1 MRQSLGFV
9 LVFVTGWTGPMLVA
23 LPALMWTT
31 AVSAQRGYHV
41 DSRIGFKLRLPVKW
55 RRWPAEK
62 DRRFLT
68 GHYVSTRTWPIKG
81 SQISHRPVLRI
92 LVLPKLGTPKQAPS
106 KAAPSKQASSSAATP
121 AVTKPVSV
129 VEFYADYQ
137 DYLGRNLSGTLTYS
151 SGEKGESDGVSY
163 TEYQIRRRQNDL
175 TYRLTVRVYEFETHR
190 VAVEFMVLDV
200 HAAALKQRLRG
211 CFRSFRRVP
220 IEAAAD
226 SDPWRPPLWV
236 RDPERWRQLSR
247 KDRLLHRGKCE
258 AEFVARVHATVAP
271 MFKVRDSKHFV
282 IISSADARF
291 TTEIMH
297 AADACMEWCHAH
309 LLGVSEEAVTKAV
322 VRVFGSAR
330 DYWMYR
336 ARSRRASH
344 YVPGIREIIVAPG
357 RRPPRELTG
366 LSGLTQGIL
375 HHYLYD
381 KDPDLHRHLPR
392 WIRAGLKNYL
402 RLSKLERGK
411 FVLGVSDYE
420 KKVIRGARRAKSIE
434 TVQRILT
441 QTQAQKDETDRRLR
455 YERTRVVRFVFDSLQ
470 NPTRSTVPANFI
482 VDYLIAVRGAQ
493 RELGVGAWNS
503 GGGKVPGLTDEL
515 AEKNAAADNK
525 TRTKLLTRVNQAVC
539 DWDPARWRAV
549 HKAYD
554 KFNRNP

>member
-9 LVFVTGWTGPMLVA
+9 IVFVTGWTGPMLVA

-31 AVSAQRGYHV
+31 AVSAQRGFHV
-41 DSRIGFKLRLPVKW
+41 DSGVGFKLRLPVKW

-81 SQISHRPVLRI
+81 SPIPHRPVLRI
-92 LVLPKLGTPKQAPS
+92 LVLPRRVTPKQAPS
-106 KAAPSKQASSSAATP
+106 KQAPSSVATP

-129 VEFYADYQ
+129 VEYYADYR

-151 SGEKGESDGVSY
+151 SGEKGESDGVPY
-163 TEYQIRRRQNDL
+163 TEYQVRRRQNDL
-175 TYRLTVRVYEFETHR
+175 TYRLTARVYEFETHH

-200 HAAALKQRLRG
+200 HAAALKQRLRA

-220 IEAAAD
+220 IEAVAD

-236 RDPERWRQLSR
+236 RAPERWRELSR
-247 KDRLLHRGKCE
+247 KDRLVHRARLE
-258 AEFVARVHATVAP
+258 ADFVARVRATAAP
-271 MFKVRDSKHFV
+271 MFKVKNSKHFV
-282 IISSADARF
+282 ILSSADARF
-291 TTEIMH
+291 TTEIMQ
-297 AADACMEWCHAH
+297 AADGCMEWCHAH
-309 LLGVSEEAVTKAV
+309 LLGISEEAVTKAV
-322 VRVFGSAR
+322 VRVFGNAR
-330 DYWMYR
+330 DYRMYR

-357 RRPPRELTG
+357 RRPPKELSG
-366 LSGLTQGIL
+366 LRGLTQGIL

-381 KDPDLHRHLPR
+381 KDPDLHRNLPR
-392 WIRAGLKNYL
+392 WIRAGLTNYL

-420 KKVIRGARRAKSIE
+420 KKVIRGARRSKRIE
-434 TVQRILT
+434 TVQRILA
-441 QTQAQKDETDRRLR
+441 QTQAQKDETDRPLR
-455 YERTRVVRFVFDSLQ
+455 YERTRVVRFVFDSLR
-470 NPTRSTVPANFI
+470 NPTRSTIPANFI
-482 VDYLIAVRGAQ
+482 VDYLIAVRAAQ
-493 RELGVGAWNS
+493 REFGVGAWNP

-515 AEKNAAADNK
+515 AEKNGAADDK
-525 TRTKLLTRVNQAVC
+525 IRMKLLTRVNQAVS
-539 DWDPARWRAV
+539 DWDPAHWRAV